1 MRTCSN
7 NPLPHPRVTNIEI
20 RDLEIEMS
28 IELKPCPFCGS
39 KAHFDI
45 DDENWEWIECESCCM
60 QGNRSASLMEDC
72 KPKLAEEWNRRSG
85 ASLADAQA
93 EISRLR
99 GAFSSLLEMVEQ
111 HADFANGVTDPTG
124 TIDEGRV
131 IAAEQLR
138 KFQEVLK

>member
-1 MRTCSN
+1 MSTTYWDKLKEFQPYSFMLN
-7 NPLPHPRVTNIEI
+7 SSGGVVRVADSTGAW
-20 RDLEIEMS
+20 LERHKVQ
-28 IELKPCPFCGS
+28 ELV
-39 KAHFDI
+39 D
-45 DDENWEWIECESCCM
+45 
-60 QGNRSASLMEDC
+60 SAD
-72 KPKLAEEWNRRSG
+72 

-93 EISRLR
+93 EIARLR
-99 GAFSSLLEMVEQ
+99 GAFSNLLEMVEL